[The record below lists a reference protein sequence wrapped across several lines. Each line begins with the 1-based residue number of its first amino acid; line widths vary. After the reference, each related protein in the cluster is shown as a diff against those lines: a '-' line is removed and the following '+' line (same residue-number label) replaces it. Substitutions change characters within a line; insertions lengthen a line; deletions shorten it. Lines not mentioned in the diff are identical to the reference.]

1 MDRLVRLTVP
11 SYIYRF
17 YQQASTRVANSS
29 AEDIMSDAL
38 CAYAGLLSEEVAKK
52 REDTFKEST
61 SSSRS
66 L

>member
-17 YQQASTRVANSS
+17 YQQASTHVADSS
-29 AEDIMSDAL
+29 TEDIMSDAL

-52 REDTFKEST
+52 REDIFKDST

>member
-1 MDRLVRLTVP
+1 MDRLVKLTVP
-11 SYIYRF
+11 GYIYSF
-17 YQQASTRVANSS
+17 YQQASTHVANCS

-52 REDTFKEST
+52 REDSLTDNA